1 MSRKGPVQ
9 HLPFR
14 ASLPL
19 DGSSTGR
26 IDLVFAKGPLRVKR
40 ISMETGLRKKTADE
54 VDEDA
59 VVAGERV
66 RRATVL
72 GAERF
77 VRVAR
82 NGLAAECD
90 GFRWVGAEESTGDKW
105 KYYSSLF
112 PGFWERQSWR
122 KAGWKWSLEAKPAR
136 GTWTA

>member
-90 GFRWVGAEESTGDKW
+90 GFRWVWAEEVH
-105 KYYSSLF
+105 
-112 PGFWERQSWR
+112 RR
-122 KAGWKWSLEAKPAR
+122 
-136 GTWTA
+136 